1 MNLANAGTHFQVIS
15 MKIRIAQPCIKT
27 AITLLIMNYG
37 DWTVE
42 IKSTEIGRKDGGGAT
57 ELIVG

>member
-1 MNLANAGTHFQVIS
+1 MYQDT
-15 MKIRIAQPCIKT
+15 CIKT

-42 IKSTEIGRKDGGGAT
+42 IKSTEIGRKDVGG
-57 ELIVG
+57 LRS